1 MIKAKKGLYPNA
13 QDISY
18 GGAIA
23 GQFRKSILRIFQQT
37 VPKLKNTKTP
47 KEGLKVLYREIEA
60 EISLL
65 GIADANEIGSKLIE
79 DIIKNSKVEYKHDR
93 VCVSYR
99 KFKKCMKLESK

>member
-37 VPKLKNTKTP
+37 VPKLKHTKSP
-47 KEGLKVLYREIEA
+47 KEGIKVLYREIEA
-60 EISLL
+60 EMALLAISDL
-65 GIADANEIGSKLIE
+65 NEVGSKVIE
-79 DIIKNSKVEYKHDR
+79 DIIKNSKIEYKHDR
-93 VCVSYR
+93 VCVTYR
-99 KFKKCMKLESK
+99 KFKKCMKIDKN

>member
-1 MIKAKKGLYPNA
+1 MRSPKGLYPNS

-23 GQFRKSILRIFQQT
+23 GQFRKSILRIFQQA
-37 VPKLKNTKTP
+37 VPKLKHTKSP
-47 KEGLKVLYREIEA
+47 KEGLKILYREIEA

-65 GIADANEIGSKLIE
+65 GVADANEIGSKLIE

-99 KFKKCMKLESK
+99 KFKKCMKLDRK

>member
-1 MIKAKKGLYPNA
+1 MIKAPKKLYPES

-23 GQFRKSILRIFQQT
+23 GQFRKRILRIFQQA
-37 VPKLKNTKTP
+37 VPRLKRTKTP
-47 KEGLKVLYREIEA
+47 KEGIKVLYREIEA

-65 GIADANEIGSKLIE
+65 GIGDANEIGSKLIE

-93 VCVSYR
+93 VCVTYR
-99 KFKKCMKLESK
+99 KFKKCMKLDRK

>member
-1 MIKAKKGLYPNA
+1 MIAPKGLYPNA

-23 GQFRKSILRIFQQT
+23 GQFRKSILKIFQRA
-37 VPKLKNTKTP
+37 VPKLKHTKSP

-65 GIADANEIGSKLIE
+65 AVSDVNEVGSKIIE
-79 DIIKNSKVEYKHDR
+79 DIIKNSKVEYKQDR
-93 VCVSYR
+93 ICVSYR
-99 KFKKCMKLESK
+99 KFKKCMKINRD